1 MSILKVVSF
10 ALIAL
15 FIYLLF
21 KDRRH
26 DIALLISLVAGTLIF
41 IFTIGE
47 IQNIILF
54 LKRIANKAG
63 IDVIYIGIIMKIL
76 AIAYLASFAAEICK
90 DAGASTIGSKVEF
103 AGKIMILSLAIP
115 ILMAVLDSILK
126 IL

>member
-1 MSILKVVSF
+1 MNILKVVSF

-54 LKRIANKAG
+54 LKSIANKAG

-103 AGKIMILSLAIP
+103 AGKIMILSLAIH

>member
-54 LKRIANKAG
+54 LKSIANKAG